1 MAFTA
6 IDNFR
11 HYVPSIARPT
21 LFDVKVNFTAGGGDI
36 INTDTFMFTC
46 KSAGIPSS
54 TFGKI
59 EVPYLGR
66 KIYFPGDRQYNE
78 WTTTVIVDGDWES
91 YKAIYDWHQ
100 RINGARNNK
109 ATQIDVNR
117 FKSTAEITT
126 YRPDGSTSMIIR
138 LDGFFPMDLQEL
150 QMDWSST
157 DSTADLS
164 VTWSYDFSE
173 MVFHSQGVYKNDR

>member
-6 IDNFR
+6 INDFK
-11 HYVPSIARPT
+11 HAVTGIARPT
-21 LFDVKVNFTAGGGDI
+21 LFDVKVTFKNREKDADLM
-36 INTDTFMFTC
+36 NTFMFTC

-78 WTTTVIVDGDWES
+78 WTTTVIVDGDWKS

-100 RINGARNNK
+100 SMNSARGNK
-109 ATQIDVNR
+109 ASSRNIKD
-117 FKSTAEITT
+117 FKSEAWVTT
-126 YRPDGSTSMIIR
+126 YRPDGTKSMVIR

-164 VTWSYDFSE
+164 VIWSYDFSE
-173 MVFHSQGVYKNDR
+173 MIEHSQGVIVAL